1 MSAAH
6 ETTILPEC
14 VWVSWM
20 AEISIRVCAVKAAL
34 QTMPA
39 GTATAQEEKT
49 HSSLSFSQK
58 KQGAVLR
65 NRPKMQHPSGTI
77 ASLVRHLAWRE
88 PATPAA
94 PACSPSALCCHLP
107 GTRLG
112 EGATS
117 PSCACLAVPGFSVP
131 VTSLPQVSVLTM
143 SILF

>member
-20 AEISIRVCAVKAAL
+20 AEISIRVCAAKAAL

-49 HSSLSFSQK
+49 HSSLSFR
-58 KQGAVLR
+58 R
-65 NRPKMQHPSGTI
+65 NKVQCSETDPKCDIQSGTI